1 MMDEPA
7 LHRLGEQYLQ
17 ALRQGDPESV
27 PLARHHR
34 ATENLKEVPVG
45 AGLWRGSQAFLGVQA
60 FADGVQH
67 QWCCL
72 GVAVIEGQRR
82 PFALRLGCADGQVCE
97 AEAVVG
103 SDPKGHFA
111 DVDQLL
117 RPDVL
122 YDAPVPPARSVDRTG
137 LQRAADSYWSAL
149 QESDGSMARFDY
161 RCDRYDNGK
170 KITNNLSTLL
180 SPDAAVHTVASCVN
194 ATRGARPLARGRS
207 YPVLD
212 VGRGVAISLVTVDF
226 HPVPNSPRPDNG
238 SFYMMAAF
246 KVVDGHIRQID
257 EIREILPL
265 GVAQAW

>member
-1 MMDEPA
+1 MDEPA
-7 LHRLGEQYLQ
+7 LHRLGERYLQ
-17 ALRQGDPESV
+17 ALTQGGPARAS
-27 PLARHHR
+27 LAQHYR
-34 ATENLKEVPVG
+34 ATENLREVPVG
-45 AGLWRGSQAFLGVQA
+45 AGLWQGTQAFLGLQS
-60 FADGVQH
+60 FADAVQR

-72 GVAVIEGQRR
+72 GVVVIEDQRR
-82 PFALRLGCADGQVCE
+82 PFALRLGCADGQVSE

-122 YDAPVPPARSVDRTG
+122 YDAPVPPSRRVDRAG
-137 LQRAADSYWSAL
+137 LQGAADSYWSAL
-149 QESDGSMARFDY
+149 QESDGSIARFDY

-170 KITNNLSTLL
+170 KITNNLQTLL

-194 ATRGARPLARGRS
+194 ATRGARPLARGRR

-212 VGRGVAISLVTVDF
+212 VERGVAISLVTVDF
-226 HPVPNSPRPDNG
+226 HPIPNSPRPDSG

-246 KVVDGHIRQID
+246 KVVDGQIRQID

-265 GVAQAW
+265 GVALAW

>member
-1 MMDEPA
+1 MDEPA

-17 ALRQGDPESV
+17 ALRHGNPEQV
-27 PLARHHR
+27 PLAPGYR
-34 ATENLKEVPVG
+34 ATENLSELPIG
-45 AGLWRGSQAFLGVQA
+45 AGLWRSTQSFAGLQV
-60 FADGVQH
+60 FADAVQR

-72 GVAVIEGQRR
+72 GVVVIEGQRR
-82 PFALRLGCADGQVCE
+82 PFALRLACDDGQVCE

-122 YDAPVPPARSVDRTG
+122 YDAPVPPARGVDRAG

-180 SPDAAVHTVASCVN
+180 SPDAAVHTVASCLN
-194 ATRGARPLARGRS
+194 ATRGARPLARGRR

-226 HPVPNSPRPDNG
+226 HPVPDSPRPDNG

-246 KVVDGHIRQID
+246 KVVDGRIRQID